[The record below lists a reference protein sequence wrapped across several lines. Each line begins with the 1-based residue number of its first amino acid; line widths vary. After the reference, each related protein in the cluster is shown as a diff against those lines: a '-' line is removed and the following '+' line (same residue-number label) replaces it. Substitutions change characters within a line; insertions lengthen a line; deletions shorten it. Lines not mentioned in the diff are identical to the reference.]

1 MLCPAHVAEH
11 PTRPGAAMPMAGS
24 CLGLRV
30 PWLCRGWIW
39 DGRSPPDVP
48 GQGCAPGSCCL
59 DLLSQINHRVT
70 VPLGDLCSPS
80 TWNPSS
86 ASHLTVMVPG
96 GWTVPLGHGTS
107 SRASLGDCS
116 LHHAQTHSAHSCSQG
131 RSGAAG
137 WNTAS
142 PPPPG
147 SAAAPI
153 TALCLSFPCSHTP
166 SVKRLPFPT
175 SLVRILCKAL
185 CQGFIIIFFPL
196 RKLNISFLFLLLVA
210 KCSDSTGRGPR
221 LQSTASGAGRRM
233 LLGGCLLLGFSF
245 PVQILGRRRRSHPR
259 HTVAW
264 PWWSSCQ
271 QREPEGRQQRK
282 PSSRWGTF
290 QQLHWGT
297 AQGWGRTA
305 WWLQPPPAIFPC
317 HLPCSIVSCQSTE

>member
-1 MLCPAHVAEH
+1 MHR
-11 PTRPGAAMPMAGS
+11 PTALTAAPRGGVGL
-24 CLGLRV
+24 LG
-30 PWLCRGWIW
+30 
-39 DGRSPPDVP
+39 
-48 GQGCAPGSCCL
+48 
-59 DLLSQINHRVT
+59 
-70 VPLGDLCSPS
+70 
-80 TWNPSS
+80 
-86 ASHLTVMVPG
+86 
-96 GWTVPLGHGTS
+96 GT
-107 SRASLGDCS
+107 
-116 LHHAQTHSAHSCSQG
+116 LH
-131 RSGAAG
+131 
-137 WNTAS
+137 

-271 QREPEGRQQRK
+271 QREPEGSCTHCIAEL
-282 PSSRWGTF
+282 PMGH
-290 QQLHWGT
+290 LPT
-297 AQGWGRTA
+297 AALGHSPGLGQDSLVAAATS
-305 WWLQPPPAIFPC
+305 C
-317 HLPCSIVSCQSTE
+317 HLPMPPSLQHRELSEHRVMTLWCPQCAPRIASAYGGAHIRTFCILQTHSCRSCAQHHPHLSLCNSTTAAVLHPAMPIRGCGISVSTPRAHCVQEAAGQCES

>member
-1 MLCPAHVAEH
+1 
-11 PTRPGAAMPMAGS
+11 MAGS

-96 GWTVPLGHGTS
+96 GWAVPLGHGTS

-142 PPPPG
+142 PPPPRLG
-147 SAAAPI
+147 CCTHHHTVPQ
-153 TALCLSFPCSHTP
+153 FPLLTHT
-166 SVKRLPFPT
+166 
-175 SLVRILCKAL
+175 LCKTSSVSHL
-185 CQGFIIIFFPL
+185 SGEDP
-196 RKLNISFLFLLLVA
+196 
-210 KCSDSTGRGPR
+210 
-221 LQSTASGAGRRM
+221 LQSTLSGTYYYYYFSPKKIKYF
-233 LLGGCLLLGFSF
+233 LFISTFGCKVF
-245 PVQILGRRRRSHPR
+245 
-259 HTVAW
+259 
-264 PWWSSCQ
+264 
-271 QREPEGRQQRK
+271 
-282 PSSRWGTF
+282 
-290 QQLHWGT
+290 
-297 AQGWGRTA
+297 
-305 WWLQPPPAIFPC
+305 
-317 HLPCSIVSCQSTE
+317 